1 LIITSDYKFFLGVFM
16 SHALGLLS
24 GGLDSSLAILCLQ
37 RQNVAVTAIA
47 FVTPFF
53 GAGKARRA
61 AAQLDVP
68 LLVRDIGA
76 GHLEMVK
83 NPRYGY
89 GKNMNPCIDC
99 HAMMFRLAGDIMMQE
114 GFDFLFSGE
123 VLGQR
128 PMSQNL
134 SALRAVANFSGHPER
149 ILRPLSA
156 RLLPITPMEEQGL
169 VAREQ
174 LLDIQGRTRRRQE
187 LLAQEWGLTDYPSSG
202 GGCLLT
208 EKHFSDRLRDLF
220 AHQPDC
226 GIAEVELLKIG
237 RQFRLSARAKLALGR
252 NQEDNA
258 ALTAAVRSEDI
269 LLRTPGL
276 AGPVGV
282 LSGTPDETDLQ
293 LAGAIVASYSKGK
306 DLVQV
311 EIAALHKTLERRF
324 QVTPLSREKSLPLLL

>member
-1 LIITSDYKFFLGVFM
+1 M
-16 SHALGLLS
+16 SSALGLLS
-24 GGLDSSLAILCLQ
+24 GGLDSSLAVLCLK
-37 RQNVAVTAIA
+37 RQGIAVTAVA

-68 LLVRDIGA
+68 LLVRDIGP

-89 GKNMNPCIDC
+89 GRNMNPCIDC
-99 HAMMFRLAGDIMMQE
+99 HAMMFRLAGDIMAAE

-134 SALRAVANFSGHPER
+134 SALRAVAKLSSHPDR

-156 RLLPITPMEEQGL
+156 QLLPITPMEEAGL
-169 VAREQ
+169 VDRTQ

-187 LLAQEWGLTDYPSSG
+187 ALAQEWGLVDYPSSG

-208 EKHFSDRLRDLF
+208 EKHFSDRLRDLVDHDP
-220 AHQPDC
+220 ACTVAD
-226 GIAEVELLKIG
+226 VELLKIG
-237 RQFRLSARAKLALGR
+237 RQFRLSPQAKLTLGR
-252 NQEDNA
+252 NQDDNA
-258 ALTAAVRSEDI
+258 ALVAAAGAGRW

-276 AGPVGV
+276 AGPLGLV
-282 LSGTPDETDLQ
+282 SGTPDATALR
-293 LAGAIVASYSKGK
+293 LAGAIVAAYGKGK
-306 DLVQV
+306 ELETV
-311 EIAALHKTLERRF
+311 EILAVESGAEQRF
-324 QVTPLSREKSLPLLL
+324 PVSPLPRAQSQQLLI